1 MVGIY
6 ARLSREDDKI
16 GVSES
21 IDNQINFLK
30 KYAEKQNW
38 KSIKI
43 YIDDGYTGTNF
54 NRPGF
59 KKLILD
65 IENKK
70 IDTVITK
77 DLSRLG
83 RDYIDTGYYIE
94 KYFPKKKIR
103 YIAVNDGI
111 DTIDEENS
119 NNDITPFKAVINDMY
134 AKDISKKV
142 KSALITKVTNGENIK
157 PFVPYGYKKTKNQ
170 EIVIDDNVVENVRT
184 IFRLYLARKKQERN
198 L

>member
-6 ARLSREDDKI
+6 VRLSREDDKL

-21 IDNQINFLK
+21 IDNQIKFLRN
-30 KYAEKQNW
+30 YAQKQNW
-38 KSIKI
+38 EISKI
-43 YIDDGYTGTNF
+43 YVDDGYTGTNF
-54 NRPGF
+54 DRPGF
-59 KKLILD
+59 KDLISD

-94 KYFPKKKIR
+94 KYFPLKKIR

-111 DTIDEENS
+111 DTIDETNS
-119 NNDITPFKAVINDMY
+119 NNEITPFKAVINDMY

-142 KSALITKVTNGENIK
+142 KSALITKVINGENIK
-157 PFVPYGYKKTKNQ
+157 PFVPYGYKKQENQ
-170 EIVIDDNVVENVRT
+170 KIVIDKNVADNVRT
-184 IFRLYLARKKQERN
+184 IFKLYLTRKK
-198 L
+198 

>member
-1 MVGIY
+1 MIGIY
-6 ARLSREDDKI
+6 ARLSREDDKL

-30 KYAEKQNW
+30 NYAQKQNLTIY
-38 KSIKI
+38 KT

-54 NRPGF
+54 DRPGF
-59 KKLILD
+59 KNLISD

-94 KYFPKKKIR
+94 KYFPMKKIR

-111 DTIDEENS
+111 DTIDDMNA

-142 KSALITKVTNGENIK
+142 KSALMTKAISGKNIK
-157 PFVPYGYKKTKNQ
+157 PFAPYGYKKIDNNKL
-170 EIVIDDNVVENVRT
+170 VIDERVAENVRT
-184 IFRLYLARKKQERN
+184 IFELYLTRKK
-198 L
+198 

>member
-6 ARLSREDDKI
+6 VRLSREDDKL

-21 IDNQINFLK
+21 IDNQIKFLRN
-30 KYAEKQNW
+30 YAQKQNW
-38 KSIKI
+38 EISKI
-43 YIDDGYTGTNF
+43 YVDDGYTGTNF
-54 NRPGF
+54 DRPGF
-59 KKLILD
+59 KNLISD

-94 KYFPKKKIR
+94 KYFPLKKIR
-103 YIAVNDGI
+103 YIAVNDGV
-111 DTIDEENS
+111 DTIDETNS
-119 NNDITPFKAVINDMY
+119 NNEITPFKAVINDMY

-142 KSALITKVTNGENIK
+142 KSALITKVINGENIK
-157 PFVPYGYKKTKNQ
+157 PFVPYGYKKKENQ
-170 EIVIDDNVVENVRT
+170 KIVIDEKVADNVRT
-184 IFRLYLARKKQERN
+184 IFKLYLTRKK
-198 L
+198 

>member
-6 ARLSREDDKI
+6 ARLSREDDKL

-21 IDNQINFLK
+21 IDNQIKFLK
-30 KYAEKQNW
+30 NYAQKHNL
-38 KSIKI
+38 KILKI
-43 YIDDGYTGTNF
+43 YVDDGYTGTNF
-54 NRPGF
+54 DRPGF
-59 KKLILD
+59 KNLISD

-94 KYFPKKKIR
+94 KFFPMKKIR

-111 DTIDEENS
+111 DTIDETNT
-119 NNDITPFKAVINDMY
+119 NNEITPFKAVINDMY

-142 KSALITKVTNGENIK
+142 KSALITKAINGENIK
-157 PFVPYGYKKTKNQ
+157 PFVPYGYKKLENNK
-170 EIVIDDNVVENVRT
+170 IIIDENVADNVRT
-184 IFRLYLARKKQERN
+184 IFKLYLAR
-198 L
+198 